1 VRLLTPSLPA
11 TRRGRASAGAAALAV
26 VAAPLA
32 VLAQAAPTARP
43 PGTAPAA
50 SGAAA
55 AAPEPVA
62 RLVAGR
68 HPVVDSGG
76 TVWGADEQIADGG
89 TTWALQQAV
98 TGTAHPELFR
108 TERWGVGGYHL
119 PVPAPGDYRV
129 TLYETEPVF
138 TSPGRRVFDV
148 TAEGR
153 SVLQRVDILS
163 HVAEFQAWQ
172 MAFTVRV
179 GDGVLD
185 LGFVD
190 RADHA
195 RVSALAVDRLPT
207 GAAGTG
213 AASSGAAP
221 STDAPTSPT
230 PITDSP
236 TTAAP
241 ATDASTT
248 ATPTGQAPT
257 DPASTTA
264 GTPPVPAHPVPASG
278 PLRPEDFGAVGDGT
292 ADDTKAL
299 QAALDAAHGR
309 TVSLAAGHTYTHH
322 DVLHVRQQ
330 GTHLTGP
337 GSLLATD
344 ESKSSVW
351 VEADDV
357 VLDGLTVAT
366 GATSRRW
373 AAWEQMGIRLLG
385 RERDVLRG
393 VTVVRAAAAGVYVG
407 GAGNFTLDHVIV
419 RDSRA
424 DGIHLTAGAHD
435 GTVVSP
441 TIERSGDDGVAVVSY
456 QQDGPPC
463 HDIAVSSPTVLGTT
477 GGRGISVVGGNDIS
491 YTNIDVRRSAAA
503 AVYLAA
509 EGSPWFST
517 APQRVTVTGGRIEG
531 ANTDASIDH
540 GAVLVLS
547 GERGLVPQDVHVSG
561 LTVADTRASASRS
574 IGVVV
579 YGDKP
584 RDVSIDDMT
593 VTGGPASAY
602 GGNADPGSYLLRRWT
617 VDGKAVPDHVR

>member
-1 VRLLTPSLPA
+1 MRLLTPSLPA
-11 TRRGRASAGAAALAV
+11 TPRGRASAGAAALAV

-32 VLAQAAPTARP
+32 VLAHAAPTARP
-43 PGTAPAA
+43 PGTAAEA

-62 RLVAGR
+62 RLVAGG
-68 HPVVDSGG
+68 HPVVDSDG

-119 PVPAPGDYRV
+119 PVPAPGNYRV

-153 SVLQRVDILS
+153 TVLQRVDILS
-163 HVAEFQAWQ
+163 HVAELQAWQ
-172 MAFTVRV
+172 TAFTVRV

-195 RVSALAVDRLPT
+195 RVSALAIDRLPT
-207 GAAGTG
+207 AAAGTG
-213 AASSGAAP
+213 AAPSGAAP
-221 STDAPTSPT
+221 SIAAPSTAAPSTAAPTTDAP
-230 PITDSP
+230 
-236 TTAAP
+236 A
-241 ATDASTT
+241 
-248 ATPTGQAPT
+248 GQAPT
-257 DPASTTA
+257 DPASTTG
-264 GTPPVPAHPVPASG
+264 GTPAVPAVPAHPVPASG

-292 ADDTKAL
+292 ADDTDAL

-309 TVSLAAGHTYTHH
+309 TVVLAAGHTYTHH

-385 RERDVLRG
+385 RQRDVLRG

-463 HDIAVSSPTVLGTT
+463 HDIAVRSPTVLGTT

-491 YTNIDVRRSAAA
+491 YTDIDVRRSAAA

-579 YGDKP
+579 YGDEP

-593 VTGGPASAY
+593 VTGGPSSAY
-602 GGNADPGSYLLRRWT
+602 GGNADPASYVLRRWT